1 MCHRGVAVLANRQ
14 KEKGSRF
21 EREIVEM
28 ARLRDLEAHRVPLSG
43 SAAGFKG
50 DVHIKRGREVWV
62 IEAKKRADGF
72 KFLYQHL
79 DGADV
84 LVVGADRKQALAVLD
99 LGDYL
104 DLLAGKI

>member
-1 MCHRGVAVLANRQ
+1 MPNRQ

-21 EREIVEM
+21 EREIVEL
-28 ARLRDLEAHRVPLSG
+28 ARQRDMEANRVPLSG

-50 DVHIKRGREVWV
+50 DVHIKKGRETWV

-79 DGADV
+79 DGADI
-84 LVVGADRKQALAVLD
+84 LVVGADRKKPLAVLD
-99 LGDYL
+99 LEDFL
-104 DLLAGKI
+104 DLLSGKL